1 MAALADI
8 LRRRIALAG
17 PITVAEFMSEAL
29 SHPVLG
35 YYRSGKPLGSGGD
48 FVTAPEISQMFG
60 ELLGAWLAERWQ
72 ALGSPSRARLVEL
85 GPGRGTLLADALRAT
100 RSVTGF
106 HAALD
111 LHLVDIH
118 RGLRAVQGVALTG
131 FSPTWHD
138 RLEQVP
144 SGAPLLLIA
153 NEFLDA
159 LPIRQLVRQPW
170 GWAERMVGLARAGT
184 DLAFAAAPGKSPLAS
199 LLSSEVRAIDSF
211 GSIAE
216 ISPAVTSLTSEIAR
230 RIATDRGAA
239 LIVDYGYESGTH
251 GDTLQALRAQ
261 KAAGV
266 FEAIGEADL
275 TAHVDFAAVTRAA
288 QQAGAS
294 VDGPVAQ
301 GDFLSRLGIE
311 ARAAVL
317 RRSATPAQAAT
328 LDAAMRRLIDPGQM
342 GTLFRAIALRD
353 SSLPPAAGFT

>member
-1 MAALADI
+1 MAELADI

-17 PITVAEFMSEAL
+17 PLTVAEFMTEAL
-29 SHPVLG
+29 NHPVLG
-35 YYRSGKPLGSGGD
+35 YYRRGKPLGAGGD

-72 ALGSPSRARLVEL
+72 ALGSPARVRLIEL

-100 RSVTGF
+100 RAVRGF

-111 LHLVDIH
+111 LHLIEIH
-118 RGLRAVQGVALTG
+118 PGLRTVQRMALTG
-131 FSPTWHD
+131 CSPAWHD
-138 RLEQVP
+138 RFEEVP

-170 GWAERMVGLARAGT
+170 GWAERMVGLARGGT
-184 DLAFAAAPGKSPLAS
+184 ELAFAAAPGKSPLAS
-199 LLSSEVRAIDSF
+199 LLPDTVRSIDRF

-216 ISPAVTSLTSEIAR
+216 ISPAVTSLTSDIAR

-239 LIVDYGYESGTH
+239 LIVDYGYEAGTN
-251 GDTLQALRAQ
+251 GDTLQALRAH
-261 KAAGV
+261 KAAGI
-266 FEAIGEADL
+266 FEAIGEGDL
-275 TAHVDFAAVTRAA
+275 TAHVDFAAVARAA
-288 QQAGAS
+288 RQAGAA

-301 GDFLSRLGIE
+301 GDFLRALGIE
-311 ARAAVL
+311 TRAQVL
-317 RRSATPAQAAT
+317 RRAASPAQTEA

-353 SSLPPAAGFT
+353 PSLPPAAGVT